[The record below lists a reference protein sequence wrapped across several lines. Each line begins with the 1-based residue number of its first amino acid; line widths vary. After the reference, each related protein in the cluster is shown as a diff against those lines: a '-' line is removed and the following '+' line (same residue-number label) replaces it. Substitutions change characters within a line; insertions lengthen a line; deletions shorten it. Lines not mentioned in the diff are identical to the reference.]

1 MWPESSEQKQ
11 PLRTGLTTGTCA
23 TACCLAV
30 GHLLLGRVKKTSV
43 SVTLPIKRP
52 NAKEASH
59 RASKDV
65 DLELTLV
72 EMRTAT
78 SAYAQTTKDA
88 GDDPDATHG
97 ATIWVSVKLVAQ
109 KGISFIAGKGV
120 GTVTRSGL
128 VIDVGQAAINPIPR
142 QMMSEHLTRL
152 GVFYQ
157 YTNGFEVTVGVVNG
171 EEIAKKTM
179 NGRLGILGGLS
190 ILGTTGIV
198 RPYSCSA
205 WIASIH
211 QGLDVAASN
220 DYTHVAAST
229 GNASEAFI
237 SEHYGLNEMQ
247 LIEMGDFAGAVL
259 KHLKKAPVKR
269 VTICGGFGK
278 ISKLADGHLDLHSSR
293 SSINLVKLSDVARKL
308 GADEAL
314 ATSIEACNTSL
325 EALGLCQ
332 QHGIDLAN
340 AVCQNA
346 LNFAQTTVP
355 SSVQLEVFAVNRQGK
370 LLASAFGAQTPNK
383 EVEL

>member
-59 RASKDV
+59 RASKHV

-157 YTNGFEVTVGVVNG
+157 YTDGFEVTVGVVNG

-237 SEHYGLNEMQ
+237 SEHYGLNDMQ

-332 QHGIDLAN
+332 QHGIDLAD

-370 LLASAFGAQTPNK
+370 LLASAFSAQTPNK
-383 EVEL
+383 EPVL

>member
-59 RASKDV
+59 RASKHV

-157 YTNGFEVTVGVVNG
+157 YTDGFEVTVGVVNG

-237 SEHYGLNEMQ
+237 SEHYGLNDMQ

-332 QHGIDLAN
+332 QHGIDLAD

-383 EVEL
+383 AAVL

>member
-30 GHLLLGRVKKTSV
+30 GHLLLGKVQKNSV
-43 SVTLPIKRP
+43 SVTLPNKKP
-52 NAKEASH
+52 NSKEP
-59 RASKDV
+59 SKQV
-65 DLELTLV
+65 DLQLTVV
-72 EMRTAT
+72 EQRSPT
-78 SAYAQTTKDA
+78 SAYAETIKDA

-97 ATIWVSVKLVAQ
+97 ATIWVTVSLVALQ
-109 KGISFIAGKGV
+109 GINFIAGAGV

-128 VIDVGQAAINPIPR
+128 VLEVGQAAINPIPR
-142 QMMSEHLTRL
+142 KMMSEHLIRL
-152 GVFYQ
+152 AAFYQ
-157 YTNGFEVTVGVVNG
+157 YLGGFEVTIGVVNG
-171 EEIAKKTM
+171 EKIAKKTM

-190 ILGTTGIV
+190 ILGTSGIV

-211 QGLDVAASN
+211 QGLDVAAAN
-220 DYTHVAAST
+220 DYSHVAAST

-237 SEHYGLNEMQ
+237 SEHYGLNDMQ

-259 KHLKKAPVKR
+259 KHLKKSPVKR

-293 SSINLVKLSDVARKL
+293 SSINLTKLSDIARNL
-308 GADEAL
+308 GANNDL
-314 ATSIEACNTSL
+314 VMSIETCNTSI

-332 QHGIDLAN
+332 QQGIDLAS
-340 AVCQNA
+340 AICQNA
-346 LNFAQTTVP
+346 LSFAQTTVP
-355 SSVQLEVFAVNRQGK
+355 STVQLEIFTVNRQGK
-370 LLASAFGAQTPNK
+370 LLASAFGGAA
-383 EVEL
+383 

>member
-1 MWPESSEQKQ
+1 MWPESSEKKQ

-30 GHLLLGRVKKTSV
+30 GHLLLGKVTKTSV
-43 SVTLPIKRP
+43 SVTLPDKRP
-52 NAKEASH
+52 NATRTKDADKK
-59 RASKDV
+59 ASKQV
-65 DLELTLV
+65 DLHLSAV
-72 EMRTAT
+72 EMRSAT
-78 SAYAQTTKDA
+78 SAYAQTIKDA

-97 ATIWVSVKLVAQ
+97 ATIWVCVDLVDEQ
-109 KGISFIAGKGV
+109 GIRFKAGEGV

-128 VIDVGQAAINPIPR
+128 VIDVGEAAINPVPR
-142 QMMSEHLTRL
+142 KMMSEHLTRL
-152 GVFYQ
+152 AKFYQ
-157 YTNGFEVTVGVVNG
+157 YTGGFDVTVGVVNG

-198 RPYSCSA
+198 RPYSCAA

-220 DYTHVAAST
+220 DYSHIAAST

-237 SEHYGLNEMQ
+237 SEHYGLNDMQ

-293 SSINLVKLSDVARKL
+293 SSINLEKLSKVARGL
-308 GADEAL
+308 GADERLVA
-314 ATSIEACNTSL
+314 SIEACNTSL

-332 QHGIDLAN
+332 AQGIDLAD

-346 LNFAQTTVP
+346 LHFAQTTVP
-355 SSVQLEVFAVNRQGK
+355 KSVQLEIFAVNRQGK
-370 LLASAFGAQTPNK
+370 LLASAFGNTADS
-383 EVEL
+383 LS

>member
-30 GHLLLGRVKKTSV
+30 GHLLLGKVKKTSV

-52 NAKEASH
+52 NAKEASQKAGKH
-59 RASKDV
+59 V

-72 EMRTAT
+72 EMRSAT

-142 QMMSEHLTRL
+142 KMMSEHLTRL

-157 YTNGFEVTVGVVNG
+157 YTDGFQVTVGVVNG

-237 SEHYGLNEMQ
+237 SEHYGLNDMQ

-314 ATSIEACNTSL
+314 TTSIKACNTSL

-332 QHGIDLAN
+332 QHGIDLAD

-370 LLASAFGAQTPNK
+370 LLASAFGEQPTNT
-383 EVEL
+383 ETVL

>member
-1 MWPESSEQKQ
+1 MWPESSEQQQ

-23 TACCLAV
+23 TACCLAA
-30 GHLLLGRVKKTSV
+30 GHLLLGHQQKTSV
-43 SVTLPIKRP
+43 SVTLPKP
-52 NAKEASH
+52 ADGSKQVQLDLTQLAFTNDQTA
-59 RASKDV
+59 RA
-65 DLELTLV
+65 
-72 EMRTAT
+72 AT
-78 SAYAQTTKDA
+78 IKDA

-97 ATIWVSVKLVAQ
+97 ATIWVELTLSKAL
-109 KGISFIAGKGV
+109 GIEFIAGAGV

-128 VIDVGQAAINPIPR
+128 LLDVGQAAINPVPR
-142 QMMSEHLTRL
+142 AMMTSHLNRL
-152 GVFYQ
+152 AAFYD
-157 YTNGFEVTVGVVNG
+157 YAGGFEVKVGVING
-171 EEIAKKTM
+171 AEIAKKTM

-211 QGLDVAASN
+211 QGLDVALAN
-220 DYTHVAAST
+220 DFAHVAAAT

-237 SEHYGLNEMQ
+237 ADHYGLDDMQ

-269 VTICGGFGK
+269 LTICGGFGK

-293 SSINLVKLSDVARKL
+293 SSINLPKLAHIASNL
-308 GADEAL
+308 GADNDLISA
-314 ATSIEACNTSL
+314 IEDCNTSL

-332 QHGIDLAN
+332 QRGIDLAH

-346 LNFAQTTVP
+346 LTFAQQSVP
-355 SSVQLEVFAVNRQGK
+355 NSVQLEIFAVNRQGQ
-370 LLASAFGAQTPNK
+370 LLGSALSQA
-383 EVEL
+383 LSS

>member
-1 MWPESSEQKQ
+1 
-11 PLRTGLTTGTCA
+11 
-23 TACCLAV
+23 
-30 GHLLLGRVKKTSV
+30 
-43 SVTLPIKRP
+43 
-52 NAKEASH
+52 
-59 RASKDV
+59 
-65 DLELTLV
+65 
-72 EMRTAT
+72 
-78 SAYAQTTKDA
+78 
-88 GDDPDATHG
+88 
-97 ATIWVSVKLVAQ
+97 
-109 KGISFIAGKGV
+109 
-120 GTVTRSGL
+120 
-128 VIDVGQAAINPIPR
+128 
-142 QMMSEHLTRL
+142 MMSEHLTRL

-157 YTNGFEVTVGVVNG
+157 YTDGFEVTVGVVNG

-237 SEHYGLNEMQ
+237 SEHYGLNDMQ

-332 QHGIDLAN
+332 QHGIDLAD

-383 EVEL
+383 EAVL

>member
-59 RASKDV
+59 RASKHV

-157 YTNGFEVTVGVVNG
+157 YTDGFEVTVGVVNG

-237 SEHYGLNEMQ
+237 SEHYGLNDMQ

-332 QHGIDLAN
+332 QHGIDLAD

-346 LNFAQTTVP
+346 LHFAQTTVP

-370 LLASAFGAQTPNK
+370 LLASAFSAQTPNK
-383 EVEL
+383 EPVL

>member
-59 RASKDV
+59 RASKHV

-157 YTNGFEVTVGVVNG
+157 YTDGFEVTVGVVNG

-237 SEHYGLNEMQ
+237 SEHYGLNDMQ

-308 GADEAL
+308 GGDEAL

-332 QHGIDLAN
+332 QHGIDLAD

>member
-52 NAKEASH
+52 NAKEASR
-59 RASKDV
+59 RASKHV

-72 EMRTAT
+72 EMRTTT

-128 VIDVGQAAINPIPR
+128 VIGVGQAAINPIPR

-237 SEHYGLNEMQ
+237 SEHYGLNDMQ

-332 QHGIDLAN
+332 QHGIDLAD
-340 AVCQNA
+340 AVCKNA
-346 LNFAQTTVP
+346 LIFAQTTVP

-383 EVEL
+383 AAVL

>member
-59 RASKDV
+59 RASKHV

-157 YTNGFEVTVGVVNG
+157 YTDGFEVTVGVVNG

-237 SEHYGLNEMQ
+237 SEHYGLNDMQ

-332 QHGIDLAN
+332 QHGIDLAD

-346 LNFAQTTVP
+346 LHFAQTTVP

>member
-157 YTNGFEVTVGVVNG
+157 YTDGFEVTVGVVNG

-237 SEHYGLNEMQ
+237 SEHYGLNDMQ

-332 QHGIDLAN
+332 QHGIDLAD

-383 EVEL
+383 AAVL

>member
-59 RASKDV
+59 RASKHV

-157 YTNGFEVTVGVVNG
+157 YTDGFEVTVGVVNG

-237 SEHYGLNEMQ
+237 SEHYGLNDMQ

-332 QHGIDLAN
+332 QHGIDLAD

>member
-59 RASKDV
+59 RASKHV

-237 SEHYGLNEMQ
+237 SEHYGLNDMQ

-332 QHGIDLAN
+332 QHGIDLAD

-383 EVEL
+383 AAVL

>member
-72 EMRTAT
+72 EMLTAT

-237 SEHYGLNEMQ
+237 SEHYGLNDMQ

-332 QHGIDLAN
+332 QHGIDLAD

-346 LNFAQTTVP
+346 LHFAQTTVP

-383 EVEL
+383 AAVL

>member
-30 GHLLLGRVKKTSV
+30 GHLLLGKVEKTSV
-43 SVTLPIKRP
+43 SVTLPVKRP
-52 NAKEASH
+52 NATEANQT
-59 RASKDV
+59 AGKQV
-65 DLELTLV
+65 DLTLTLL
-72 EMRTAT
+72 EMRSST

-97 ATIWVSVKLVAQ
+97 ATVWVSVSLSKQ
-109 KGISFIAGKGV
+109 QGIRFIAGEGV

-128 VIDVGQAAINPIPR
+128 VIEVGQAAINPVPR
-142 QMMSEHLTRL
+142 QMMTDHLTRL
-152 GVFYQ
+152 GAFYQ
-157 YTNGFEVTVGVVNG
+157 YTGGFEVTVGVVNG

-220 DYTHVAAST
+220 NYAHVAAST

-237 SEHYGLNEMQ
+237 SEHYGLHDMQ

-293 SSINLVKLSDVARKL
+293 SSINLAKLSDVARTL

-314 ATSIEACNTSL
+314 ATSIAACNTSL

-332 QHGIDLAN
+332 KQGIDLAD

-346 LNFAQTTVP
+346 LSFAQTTVP
-355 SSVQLEVFAVNRQGK
+355 NSVQLEVFAVNRQGK
-370 LLASAFGAQTPNK
+370 FLASAFSEET
-383 EVEL
+383 VL

>member
-72 EMRTAT
+72 EMLTAT

-157 YTNGFEVTVGVVNG
+157 YTDGFEVTVGVVNG

-237 SEHYGLNEMQ
+237 SEHYGLNDMQ

-383 EVEL
+383 AAVL

>member
-59 RASKDV
+59 RASKHV

-157 YTNGFEVTVGVVNG
+157 YTDGFEVTVGVVNG

-237 SEHYGLNEMQ
+237 SEHYGLNDMQ

-332 QHGIDLAN
+332 QHGIDLAD

-370 LLASAFGAQTPNK
+370 LLASAFGAQTPNT
-383 EVEL
+383 EAVL

>member
-157 YTNGFEVTVGVVNG
+157 YTDGFEVTVGVVNG

-237 SEHYGLNEMQ
+237 SEHYGLNDMQ

-332 QHGIDLAN
+332 QHGIDLAD